1 MTGRGRGRPGT
12 RQQQPAEGTTV
23 AVRRT
28 MRLQQQSPPPTQGEQ
43 AEQHQLQQQ
52 QQQVQD
58 AQIDPAITGAQESGM
73 PPPPVPAPKG
83 PSKDSE
89 QAFVEVARRST
100 RRDARAGSMVSVN
113 SVLTRVSGTD
123 AISSQPETPSFALRR
138 GTSTS
143 FTGAPAR
150 GISIDTVSELG
161 RTPARRGKERLL
173 MSRMLP
179 HLFASADKLF
189 TLLATIHP
197 QQRDPDE
204 QAALEEEFEMYRLR
218 YISNNSEP
226 SINLKHV
233 LSAMEVDPNSPVG
246 SDACKTVTL
255 ANLATMFDRIDV
267 IQQGKAEDGLAD
279 LQVCDDIIAQSLVV
293 DGVENSALLK
303 PEDIMTLVVE
313 IRTLLFMLTLQ
324 NFEAQ
329 NQLPVSRS
337 EILADT
343 FCQGV
348 PSVEAVEDFKQ
359 GNKDALPLRLVPGI
373 DPNGDPWHK
382 EGYITRLQS
391 ICGCLPNESIDDT
404 ALHACLEHIQK
415 LYDPHTSLRAIRDS
429 LDACFQ
435 EIKRQLQPVPPGPSY
450 PATQYG
456 APDSSAED
464 SQIQSQL
471 ESESLAVTGQR
482 QLNYLASLQKIPLE
496 SDSDASQAQDGGFS
510 TTQDIFGRPH
520 ELPLSSYP
528 PIGRAPYPPSF
539 DAQQSPPLAYPSNP
553 SAFQNGTLYAQ
564 SAAQLGRPKRASPS
578 GNDGV
583 VDGSD
588 ASKPPAK
595 KPRTRRPRPAVPTP
609 AAEGAMGDVGTPSS
623 SAATA
628 AAAVAAVARYSPSSG
643 TKAEPDLDAVSQR
656 SREVSAANRKARGPQ
671 SRSPW
676 LRDDIRM
683 LIKAVDTYKCKW
695 SVIEGEI
702 KKGNIPFERPRDQQ
716 ALRDKARLLK
726 QDFLKADAILPPSFD
741 LVVLGKKEKEAVKA
755 CGKNPDRKED
765 DVRNGIPINT
775 DYQAQEP
782 MQEQASAA
790 EAEDQAQVQG
800 EEQPDMQLETQAEV
814 QTEAQPEASAVVSAE
829 VPVDAEAIEA
839 ASTS

>member
-28 MRLQQQSPPPTQGEQ
+28 TRLQQQSPPPPQGEQ
-43 AEQHQLQQQ
+43 AEQQQLQQQ
-52 QQQVQD
+52 QQQVHD
-58 AQIDPAITGAQESGM
+58 AQIDPAITGTQESEM

-83 PSKDSE
+83 QSNDSE

-113 SVLTRVSGTD
+113 SVRTRVSGTD
-123 AISSQPETPSFALRR
+123 AFSSQPETPSLALRR

-143 FTGAPAR
+143 LTGAPPR
-150 GISIDTVSELG
+150 GVSIHTASELG
-161 RTPARRGKERLL
+161 RTPEKRGKERLL

-179 HLFASADKLF
+179 LLFASADKLF
-189 TLLATIHP
+189 AFLSTIDA

-233 LSAMEVDPNSPVG
+233 LSTMEVDPNSPAG

-255 ANLATMFDRIDV
+255 ANLATMFDRIDA
-267 IQQGKAEDGLAD
+267 IQQGNAEDALAD

-293 DGVENSALLK
+293 DGVENSAVLE
-303 PEDIMTLVVE
+303 PEDIMTQVVE
-313 IRTLLFMLTLQ
+313 IRTLLFKLTLQ

-343 FCQGV
+343 FCQEI

-359 GNKDALPLRLVPGI
+359 GNKDALPLKSVPGI

-382 EGYITRLQS
+382 EEYITRLRS
-391 ICGCLPNESIDDT
+391 ICEYLPNESIDDT
-404 ALHACLEHIQK
+404 ALHACLEQLGE
-415 LYDPHTSLRAIRDS
+415 LYDPHRSLRAIRDS
-429 LDACFQ
+429 LEACFQ

-450 PATQYG
+450 SVTQYG
-456 APDSSAED
+456 APDSSAVE

-471 ESESLAVTGQR
+471 ESESLADTG
-482 QLNYLASLQKIPLE
+482 
-496 SDSDASQAQDGGFS
+496 
-510 TTQDIFGRPH
+510 
-520 ELPLSSYP
+520 
-528 PIGRAPYPPSF
+528 F
-539 DAQQSPPLAYPSNP
+539 DAQQSPPLAYPSHP
-553 SAFQNGTLYAQ
+553 GAFQNDGTIYAQ
-564 SAAQLGRPKRASPS
+564 SAAQLGRPKRASP
-578 GNDGV
+578 GDNDGA
-583 VDGSD
+583 VDGAD
-588 ASKPPAK
+588 AGKPPAK
-595 KPRTRRPRPAVPTP
+595 KPKTRRKKPAVPIP

-628 AAAVAAVARYSPSSG
+628 AAAVAAVARYPPF
-643 TKAEPDLDAVSQR
+643 TDTQPELDLEDLSQR
-656 SREVSAANRKARGPQ
+656 TRELSAANRKAREPQ

-676 LRDDIRM
+676 VRDDIKK
-683 LIKAVDTYKCKW
+683 LVWAVDAYKCKW
-695 SVIEGEI
+695 SVIEKDI
-702 KKGNIPFERPRDQQ
+702 KSGKIHFERPRDQQ

-726 QDFLKADAILPPSFD
+726 QDFLKVDARLPPSFD
-741 LVVLGKKEKEAVKA
+741 LVVLGQKEKNAVIA
-755 CGKNPDRKED
+755 CGKNPDRKEA
-765 DVRNGIPINT
+765 DVRNGIPFNT
-775 DYQAQEP
+775 RYQIP
-782 MQEQASAA
+782 MQEQADAA
-790 EAEDQAQVQG
+790 EAGDQVQVQG
-800 EEQPDMQLETQAEV
+800 EEQPEMQLQAQAEV
-814 QTEAQPEASAVVSAE
+814 QTEAQPEASAMVPAA